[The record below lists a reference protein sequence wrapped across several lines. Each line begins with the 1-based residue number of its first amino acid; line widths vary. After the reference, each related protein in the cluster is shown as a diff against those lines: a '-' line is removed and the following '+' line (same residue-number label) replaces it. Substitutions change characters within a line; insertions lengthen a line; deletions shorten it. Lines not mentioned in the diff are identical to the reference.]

1 MSERRSGG
9 DAERGQVLGG
19 ESGTDQPGQTDGDL
33 TFTVSDDGV
42 GLDPVAA
49 RGSDLPNMRD
59 RLEALRGKRW
69 RSIRRPGPGRR

>member
-1 MSERRSGG
+1 MQSVAKYSEANRARIS
-9 DAERGQVLGG
+9 
-19 ESGTDQPGQTDGDL
+19 PGQTDGDL